1 MKPHL
6 LQAHWP
12 LTGFLGWNLLASTC
26 SWADRVVLARAGI
39 ERRRHRHRGGGE
51 KTSPR
56 LVQAHTAAE
65 PRSPAGKLSQGVGT
79 ALRPP
84 SAPRLCFLRCLGEG
98 GDLAFAVQ
106 QPPPA
111 FPEPAA
117 LRLLATAGRR
127 CQVGPG
133 AGLGCS
139 CSGAS
144 PPKRGLQAFASSLPS
159 GVLPKAFKRG
169 ASLSPHPHLPEQRQ
183 GCSIQGET
191 KTPQKPWSQALLCA
205 QAVSSGLSV
214 CEHMSMLRGRTC
226 GHSTWAHGNIRAQ
239 GDTGVSAGSYI
250 SASAYGHRGP

>member
-133 AGLGCS
+133 AGWGPGQGWAAAVLGLL
-139 CSGAS
+139 
-144 PPKRGLQAFASSLPS
+144 LQS
-159 GVLPKAFKRG
+159 VAFKPLLLPCLREFCQRRLSEEPASRPTPTFQNRG
-169 ASLSPHPHLPEQRQ
+169 RVVQSKGRQRPPRSLGARPCYVRRLYPLA
-183 GCSIQGET
+183 C
-191 KTPQKPWSQALLCA
+191 
-205 QAVSSGLSV
+205 LSV
-214 CEHMSMLRGRTC
+214 
-226 GHSTWAHGNIRAQ
+226 ST
-239 GDTGVSAGSYI
+239 
-250 SASAYGHRGP
+250 